1 MQNREYGEMVD
12 ASLRSRIAHFSYHAL
27 PYALG
32 LFILTTP
39 FSKITASVASS
50 ICIIFFVLHR
60 FLARERRWVGR
71 AGTYY
76 GIIVAYCAVFT
87 LGVIYSPD
95 RANGVHEAWRQI
107 TRLMTPI
114 ILIEAVSREHLA
126 KRYLYAFV
134 AGGAILSGIG
144 IFEAIFLHA
153 FRPPTMWHPVHSAN
167 ILLLCFTSALVLVVS
182 QPNCRI
188 YSLFSAVLI
197 LAGIYVTGTRGVWIA
212 VVAVLFSLPF
222 LLPRLT
228 MRNKLSLAGAVL
240 LFVAIFTQTP
250 YFHERAKEALSDI
263 KVYQEQGQSNPTTSV
278 AERFDMWKASYY
290 MFLKR
295 PVFGIGTGAWRKGLE
310 EVIEAGQVPGT
321 LIKYGNPHNMF
332 IEALTT
338 RGIVGLAALCALL
351 GYPAFLALRGRIP
364 SAQAPYAVL
373 ILTASIGFA
382 VGGLTDT
389 LVIIRGVF
397 TSYLI
402 VIGLS
407 LAVLFRPAVSA
418 QNSIPSA

>member
-1 MQNREYGEMVD
+1 M
-12 ASLRSRIAHFSYHAL
+12 S
-27 PYALG
+27 
-32 LFILTTP
+32 
-39 FSKITASVASS
+39 
-50 ICIIFFVLHR
+50 
-60 FLARERRWVGR
+60 
-71 AGTYY
+71 
-76 GIIVAYCAVFT
+76 
-87 LGVIYSPD
+87 
-95 RANGVHEAWRQI
+95 
-107 TRLMTPI
+107 
-114 ILIEAVSREHLA
+114 
-126 KRYLYAFV
+126 
-134 AGGAILSGIG
+134 
-144 IFEAIFLHA
+144 
-153 FRPPTMWHPVHSAN
+153 
-167 ILLLCFTSALVLVVS
+167 
-182 QPNCRI
+182 
-188 YSLFSAVLI
+188 
-197 LAGIYVTGTRGVWIA
+197 
-212 VVAVLFSLPF
+212 
-222 LLPRLT
+222 
-228 MRNKLSLAGAVL
+228 
-240 LFVAIFTQTP
+240 
-250 YFHERAKEALSDI
+250 
-263 KVYQEQGQSNPTTSV
+263 
-278 AERFDMWKASYY
+278 
-290 MFLKR
+290 
-295 PVFGIGTGAWRKGLE
+295 GTGAWRKGLE